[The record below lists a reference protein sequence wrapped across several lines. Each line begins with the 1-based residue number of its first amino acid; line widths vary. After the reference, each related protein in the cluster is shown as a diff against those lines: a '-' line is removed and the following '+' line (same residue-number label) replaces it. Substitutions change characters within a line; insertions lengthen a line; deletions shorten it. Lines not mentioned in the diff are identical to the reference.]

1 MRFRIRSKVAAA
13 LLLPLLA
20 LVVGS
25 GLLAAQARDEADQVD
40 REISVAL
47 IGLGPGSVT
56 SALQDERNFVA
67 IDLIGL
73 GGATAV
79 PVDSFDQ
86 ATANTDAATADLEAR
101 LAGFDR
107 SVRDSFAPAMEALRG
122 LSDVRDRYRSFDGT
136 KDFGNVAMA
145 DEVFESYRSVIDDF
159 FGATASIA
167 ADLDHSSLR
176 NGVEIFDAL
185 NRRGEALSVTIRD
198 LAMDMLSGERSPQAA
213 VAIGAGAAR
222 VRLMQDRIHELSV
235 GPYAA
240 LTDADASGAGV
251 DQALKR
257 IDGYVAGK
265 DVDLAALLDTDGLG
279 ASSADDLVR
288 STLLDEAGTIRGA
301 AQDRMRLFVI
311 AAAAIVS
318 LAILVTYFATTSI
331 TRPLRALRQQA
342 DDLARK
348 RLPGAVRS
356 ILDTPPGEDVAVP
369 ELEPVQVATRDEV
382 GDVVEALNEVQSST
396 LTLAADQAVLRR
408 NVADSFVNLGRRNQL
423 LLDRQLDF
431 ITQLEQNETDP
442 EQLDALFR
450 LDHLATRMRR
460 NAESLLVLAGA
471 ESPRQWSAPVPMS
484 DVIRAGLAEV
494 EDFQRVTIRHLDD
507 AEVVGQAVAGLAHVL
522 AELAENALTFS
533 PPDEQ
538 VEVKGRWT
546 SSGDY
551 VVAIADNGI
560 GMTDAEL
567 DRANRRL
574 SGREAYTVA
583 PSRYLGHYVAGNLAR
598 QLGVAVRLQDDPA
611 GGLVAT
617 VTLPADLLS
626 VPGEDTPPAV
636 PERITAE
643 WTDGG
648 WTDDDWPEDAAPAAA
663 EPAEDEPVHDE
674 RIDDEPA
681 TEPVAGPV
689 SDEAIEDEPA
699 VVTDGEPD
707 REPDLEHILYGRL
720 YGQGERAEEPLPVD
734 PVDPLEHPDA
744 TFDQPVATSEATDVL
759 PRRVPGAQRPD
770 APGFRRPATATPADG
785 EQGEAVPTGAPA
797 EASAAGT
804 AGAFGFL
811 QAFQS
816 SAPSSNGHA
825 TDRRTEEDR

>member
-13 LLLPLLA
+13 LLLPLVA
-20 LVVGS
+20 LVAGS

-40 REISVAL
+40 REIGVAL

-79 PVDSFDQ
+79 PVDSFEQ
-86 ATANTDAATADLEAR
+86 ATANTDAATTDLEAQ
-101 LAGFDR
+101 LAGFDP
-107 SVRDSFAPAMEALRG
+107 SVRESFAPAMEALRG
-122 LSDVRDRYRSFDGT
+122 LSDVRERYRSFDGK

-145 DEVFESYRSVIDDF
+145 DEVFESYRSVIDAF

-167 ADLDHSSLR
+167 ADLDHASLR

-185 NRRGEALSVTIRD
+185 NRRGEALSVAIRD
-198 LAMDMLSGERSPQAA
+198 LAMDMLGGERSPQAA
-213 VAIGAGAAR
+213 VTIGAGAAR
-222 VRLMQDRIHELSV
+222 VRLMQDRIHELAV
-235 GPYAA
+235 GPYAG
-240 LTDADASGAGV
+240 LTSADASGAGV

-331 TRPLRALRQQA
+331 TRPLRALREQA
-342 DDLARK
+342 DDLART

-494 EDFQRVTIRHLDD
+494 EDYQRVTIRHLDD
-507 AEVVGQAVAGLAHVL
+507 ADVLGQAVAGLAHVV

-538 VEVKGRWT
+538 VEIKGRWT
-546 SSGDY
+546 ASGDY

-560 GMTDAEL
+560 GMTETEL

-617 VTLPADLLS
+617 VTLPAELLS
-626 VPGEDTPPAV
+626 APGEEPAPTV
-636 PERITAE
+636 PDRITAE

-648 WTDDDWPEDAAPAAA
+648 WADDDWPDDAMHDVAAD
-663 EPAEDEPVHDE
+663 EPAQHGRV
-674 RIDDEPA
+674 DDEPA
-681 TEPVAGPV
+681 TGPITEPVA
-689 SDEAIEDEPA
+689 DEVVEEEPA
-699 VVTDGEPD
+699 VVTEGEPD

-720 YGQGERAEEPLPVD
+720 YGDGERAEEPLPVD
-734 PVDPLEHPDA
+734 PVDPLEHPAA
-744 TFDQPVATSEATDVL
+744 TFEEPVATSESTGAL

-770 APGFRRPATATPADG
+770 APAFRRPTEAAPTDD
-785 EQGEAVPTGAPA
+785 EQGDAVPAGAPT
-797 EASAAGT
+797 EANA

-816 SAPSSNGHA
+816 SAPSSNGHD
-825 TDRRTEEDR
+825 TDRTEEDR